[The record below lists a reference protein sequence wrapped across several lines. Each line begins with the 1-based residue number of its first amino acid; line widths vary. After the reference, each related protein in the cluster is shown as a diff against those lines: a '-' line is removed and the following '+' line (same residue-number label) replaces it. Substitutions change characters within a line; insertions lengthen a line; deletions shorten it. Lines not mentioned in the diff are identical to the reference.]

1 MSLVAL
7 SAMPVGSNEL
17 AVDPATHRTELTE
30 AVPAEPEGTFA
41 LAADPSQ
48 RVYLPVEKR
57 GARYVITPKEPT
69 GDVYQK
75 DGIWVTRLY
84 GSQLGSAF
92 LEDPVQGVV
101 SFIPDRLAWLRAIL
115 KPWVGILAATILII
129 ATNAGLIGVSR
140 LAYSLG
146 QHRQIPPLL
155 GRVHPKRLTPHVAI
169 IAFGA
174 VAALLILPGSPAF
187 LADLYAFGAMI
198 SFTIAH
204 VSVVALR
211 YREPDVERPFRTPLN
226 VRFRGGS
233 LPLLSVIGGVGT
245 FTVWCVVVATH
256 AEGRLIGF
264 VWMAV
269 GLSLYVGY
277 RKLKG
282 YSLTRT
288 VKRIVV
294 PATMRADID
303 YDQLLVPIVG
313 SRITDEMMVLA
324 CQLAAEKK
332 SAIAA
337 LYVIEVPV
345 NLPLDARLTRE
356 RERAEVALGA
366 AAVIADQFKV
376 EFAPVI
382 VSARSAG
389 RAIVEE
395 AERRRSEVI
404 VLGSVHKRRVAERLF
419 GTTAEYVLRHA
430 PCEVLVSLVPRDY
443 PMPGSGDGEPPGGCL
458 PARDPQTPSS

>member
-1 MSLVAL
+1 
-7 SAMPVGSNEL
+7 
-17 AVDPATHRTELTE
+17 
-30 AVPAEPEGTFA
+30 
-41 LAADPSQ
+41 
-48 RVYLPVEKR
+48 
-57 GARYVITPKEPT
+57 
-69 GDVYQK
+69 
-75 DGIWVTRLY
+75 
-84 GSQLGSAF
+84 
-92 LEDPVQGVV
+92 
-101 SFIPDRLAWLRAIL
+101 
-115 KPWVGILAATILII
+115 
-129 ATNAGLIGVSR
+129 
-140 LAYSLG
+140 
-146 QHRQIPPLL
+146 
-155 GRVHPKRLTPHVAI
+155 VAI